1 MESDFFGPLGYSAWF
16 PWAALGLLV
25 LVAVWYA
32 YLVRSTRR
40 RPAGQQAAEAPAP
53 PAAVAAP
60 DLARLRRTY
69 LERIDSVDREAA
81 AGTRSGR
88 SAHQELSLLLRSF
101 VRDASGV
108 DATRM
113 TLAELRAVSAAGA
126 VATVGPAGAVAAVGQ
141 AGAEAAVGPVA
152 ARAATGPA
160 AHGVQA
166 AADAIAA
173 LYPGAFAAGPASG
186 AADAARTA
194 REVVRAWN

>member
-1 MESDFFGPLGYSAWF
+1 MDGDFFGPLGYSAWF

-25 LVAVWYA
+25 LVAAWYA
-32 YLVRSTRR
+32 YVVRSTRR
-40 RPAGQQAAEAPAP
+40 RPAGQQAVEAPGYGD
-53 PAAVAAP
+53 AVAAP
-60 DLARLRRTY
+60 DLARLRRDY
-69 LERIDSVDREAA
+69 LDRIDAVDREAA
-81 AGTRSGR
+81 DGTRSGR

-126 VATVGPAGAVAAVGQ
+126 VA
-141 AGAEAAVGPVA
+141 AVGPVA
-152 ARAATGPA
+152 ATAAAGPAGTVAATAAAGAA

-166 AADAIAA
+166 AADAVAA
-173 LYPGAFAAGPASG
+173 LYPAAFAAGSAPG

>member
-1 MESDFFGPLGYSAWF
+1 MDGDFFGPLEYSAWF

-25 LVAVWYA
+25 LVAAWSA
-32 YLVRSTRR
+32 YLFRSTRR
-40 RPAGQQAAEAPAP
+40 RPAGQQSGPAPAP

-60 DLARLRRTY
+60 DLARLRRGY
-69 LERIDSVDREAA
+69 LERIDAVDREAA

-88 SAHQELSLLLRSF
+88 SAHQELSLLIRSF

-113 TLAELRAVSAAGA
+113 TLAELRAVG
-126 VATVGPAGAVAAVGQ
+126 
-141 AGAEAAVGPVA
+141 AVGPVDA
-152 ARAATGPA
+152 AGQA
-160 AHGVQA
+160 AHGVPA

-173 LYPGAFAAGPASG
+173 LYPAAFAAGPASG

-194 REVVRAWN
+194 REVVRSWN